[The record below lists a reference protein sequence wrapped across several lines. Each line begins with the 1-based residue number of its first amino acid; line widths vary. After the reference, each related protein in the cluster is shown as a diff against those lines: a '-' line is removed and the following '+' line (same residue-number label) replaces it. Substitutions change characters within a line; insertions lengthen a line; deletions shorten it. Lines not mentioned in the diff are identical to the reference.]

1 MFGVGPSEFVM
12 VFLLVLLLFGP
23 SKLPQMAR
31 DIGRFVGEARRSID
45 EFKDELTSAGE
56 GEEQNKTS
64 PRKSNSNSPT
74 KKEKE
79 PAETVNGKEPAE
91 SRSGANSEKEE
102 EYDF

>member
-1 MFGVGPSEFVM
+1 MFGLGPSELVM

-56 GEEQNKTS
+56 EEEKGNSYQRKKSTPAKKDEKSEEEADREVSSKTAGS
-64 PRKSNSNSPT
+64 S
-74 KKEKE
+74 
-79 PAETVNGKEPAE
+79 E
-91 SRSGANSEKEE
+91 SSSQKEE

>member
-1 MFGVGPSEFVM
+1 MFGVGPSELVM

-45 EFKDELTSAGE
+45 EFKEELTSIE
-56 GEEQNKTS
+56 DEEEKPSRQQR
-64 PRKSNSNSPT
+64 RKETPA

-79 PAETVNGKEPAE
+79 PTPA
-91 SRSGANSEKEE
+91 SRDGFTKTNSEKEE

>member
-1 MFGVGPSEFVM
+1 MFGVGPSELVM

-45 EFKDELTSAGE
+45 EFKEELTSAGE
-56 GEEQNKTS
+56 DEDEDKTS
-64 PRKSNSNSPT
+64 HQQRRKNSPA

-79 PAETVNGKEPAE
+79 PEPVKTE
-91 SRSGANSEKEE
+91 SSTKTRPEGEE

>member
-1 MFGVGPSEFVM
+1 MFGVGPSELVM

-45 EFKDELTSAGE
+45 EFKEELTSAGE
-56 GEEQNKTS
+56 DEENNKNNS
-64 PRKSNSNSPT
+64 RQQSRKNSSA
-74 KKEKE
+74 KKETE
-79 PAETVNGKEPAE
+79 EAVNGEGSTVAQ
-91 SRSGANSEKEE
+91 SEREE

>member
-1 MFGVGPSEFVM
+1 MFGVGPSELVM

-31 DIGRFVGEARRSID
+31 DIGHFVGEARRSID

-56 GEEQNKTS
+56 DEEQSKTS
-64 PRKSNSNSPT
+64 SRKNNSNSPA

-79 PAETVNGKEPAE
+79 PAETANGKDPAE

>member
-1 MFGVGPSEFVM
+1 MFGVGPSELVI
-12 VFLLVLLLFGP
+12 VFLMVLLLFGP

-56 GEEQNKTS
+56 EDEK
-64 PRKSNSNSPT
+64 NSSGQQRSKNSPA

-79 PAETVNGKEPAE
+79 PEPVKTEGSTKAHAEG
-91 SRSGANSEKEE
+91 EE

>member
-1 MFGVGPSEFVM
+1 MFGLGPSELVM

-45 EFKDELTSAGE
+45 EFKEELTATEEDEEEE
-56 GEEQNKTS
+56 GNSYRRSGKNTPAKKDEKTEE
-64 PRKSNSNSPT
+64 
-74 KKEKE
+74 
-79 PAETVNGKEPAE
+79 AGKESSKAGTSSE
-91 SRSGANSEKEE
+91 SSAKKEE

>member
-1 MFGVGPSEFVM
+1 MFGVGPSELVM

-31 DIGRFVGEARRSID
+31 DVGRFVGEARRSID

-56 GEEQNKTS
+56 DEESDPASQHKR
-64 PRKSNSNSPT
+64 RKNSPA
-74 KKEKE
+74 KNEKE
-79 PAETVNGKEPAE
+79 PEPANAE
-91 SRSGANSEKEE
+91 GSAEANSVKEE

>member
-1 MFGVGPSEFVM
+1 MFGVGPSELVM

-45 EFKDELTSAGE
+45 EFKDELTSIE
-56 GEEQNKTS
+56 DEEKDKPASQQR
-64 PRKSNSNSPT
+64 RKDTPSR
-74 KKEKE
+74 KEKE
-79 PAETVNGKEPAE
+79 PTPANRDG
-91 SRSGANSEKEE
+91 SAGADAEKEE

>member
-56 GEEQNKTS
+56 EEEENKTS
-64 PRKSNSNSPT
+64 HRQRRKNSPA
-74 KKEKE
+74 KKEDE
-79 PAETVNGKEPAE
+79 PAETANGEGSTE
-91 SRSGANSEKEE
+91 ANSVKEE